1 MSSMVLLE
9 GGDVESS
16 ESLGRCREGF
26 RRLLEKCGFS
36 GRMPRLK
43 ACGSRQSAY
52 ENFVAIYASQSSL
65 DYIALLIDSEDPVA
79 NIDETWRHLNQRDGW
94 QTPPGAQDD
103 QVLFMVTCME
113 TWIVTDLQALNQH
126 FGNPLQTSALPP
138 MNKLED
144 RSRQDVQDRPGARDS
159 QLPQPLHEGTK
170 IIRDTR
176 QAQPG
181 RTGVAPPQLPPR
193 APHPERQ
200 TELGQRPQACPSLGG
215 DAANLPPCP
224 FVSFVD
230 KNSP

>member
-65 DYIALLIDSEDPVA
+65 DYIALLIDSEDPVT

-94 QTPPGAQDD
+94 QRPAGAQND

-113 TWIVTDLQALNQH
+113 TWIVADRQTLNQH

-138 MNKLED
+138 LDNLER
-144 RSRQDVQDRPGARDS
+144 RSRQDVQDRLERATRNCPGPYTKGPKSFAVLGKLNPDVLEQRLPSFHRARRILS
-159 QLPQPLHEGTK
+159 
-170 IIRDTR
+170 
-176 QAQPG
+176 
-181 RTGVAPPQLPPR
+181 
-193 APHPERQ
+193 
-200 TELGQRPQACPSLGG
+200 
-215 DAANLPPCP
+215 
-224 FVSFVD
+224 D
-230 KNSP
+230 KLN

>member
-65 DYIALLIDSEDPVA
+65 DYTALLIDSEDPVT

-103 QVLFMVTCME
+103 QVLLMVTCME
-113 TWIVTDLQALNQH
+113 TWIVADRQTLNQH

-138 MNKLED
+138 LDNLEG
-144 RSRQDVQDRPGARDS
+144 RSRQDVQDRLESATRHCPVPYSKGRNSFEILGKLSPDVLEQRLPSFRRARRILS
-159 QLPQPLHEGTK
+159 
-170 IIRDTR
+170 
-176 QAQPG
+176 
-181 RTGVAPPQLPPR
+181 
-193 APHPERQ
+193 
-200 TELGQRPQACPSLGG
+200 
-215 DAANLPPCP
+215 
-224 FVSFVD
+224 D
-230 KNSP
+230 KLS